1 MTHEPAA
8 SPAPRRPAPPTG
20 WRRAAFRL
28 PIHMF
33 RMGLG
38 PLFRGRLLL
47 LVHTGRVSGL
57 PRRTAIEVVEAG
69 THEGRPCW
77 TVASGFGPRADWF
90 RNLQRTPHATVQVGR
105 KFHAVTAQVL
115 TADEGG
121 ELMARYGPRHPRVA
135 RRLCAYMGF
144 EVDGGAADYRRV
156 GRSIPFVR
164 LTEGPARPPGR

>member
-1 MTHEPAA
+1 
-8 SPAPRRPAPPTG
+8 
-20 WRRAAFRL
+20 
-28 PIHMF
+28 MF

-38 PLFRGRLLL
+38 PLFGGRLLL

-69 THEGRPCW
+69 THEGRACW

-90 RNLQRTPHATVQVGR
+90 RNLRQTPHATVQVGR
-105 KFHAVTAQVL
+105 RFHAVTAQVL
-115 TADEGG
+115 DPDEGG
-121 ELMARYGPRHPRVA
+121 ELMARYAPRHPRVA

-144 EVDGGAADYRRV
+144 EVDGGAEDYRRV